1 MGTIPIPKLL
11 ITMSLPMMVSMF
23 IQALYNVVDSLFV
36 ANISEIGE
44 TCMTALALAQPMQM
58 LVISFAVGIGVGIN
72 AVLSRSLGEKNYQ
85 KADLIVGNVII
96 ILAIFSVLFFIF
108 SMFLTRYYFEIQ
120 TSNQL
125 VIELG
130 TIYLRI
136 ITACSFAK
144 MFQIGFERMLQATGR
159 TILTMIS
166 QSTGAFLNILLDYIL
181 IFKLDMGIQGAAI
194 ATIIAQVV
202 ALIMVIVFNILYN
215 PDIDLQFKYIRINK
229 EILKEIFTIA
239 IPSILMQASMAIA
252 GFIYNMILINVSEA
266 AVTANGIYYK
276 FNNFIVM
283 PIFGINNALIPII
296 GYNLG
301 AKKYQRI
308 KDTIRYA
315 ILYSSVIL
323 VIGFFIVR
331 IFPGFI
337 LDMFNATG
345 ELRDIGL
352 VAFKILAFHYLII
365 AISIPLE
372 GALQALN
379 RNKQA
384 LLETIIRLMVIQL
397 PLAYVITL
405 FANAQYNVW
414 YAAVIAEAV
423 ACIYVVSVYKNI
435 DFK

>member
-1 MGTIPIPKLL
+1 
-11 ITMSLPMMVSMF
+11 
-23 IQALYNVVDSLFV
+23 
-36 ANISEIGE
+36 
-44 TCMTALALAQPMQM
+44 
-58 LVISFAVGIGVGIN
+58 
-72 AVLSRSLGEKNYQ
+72 
-85 KADLIVGNVII
+85 
-96 ILAIFSVLFFIF
+96 
-108 SMFLTRYYFEIQ
+108 
-120 TSNQL
+120 
-125 VIELG
+125 
-130 TIYLRI
+130 
-136 ITACSFAK
+136 
-144 MFQIGFERMLQATGR
+144 
-159 TILTMIS
+159 
-166 QSTGAFLNILLDYIL
+166 
-181 IFKLDMGIQGAAI
+181 
-194 ATIIAQVV
+194 
-202 ALIMVIVFNILYN
+202 
-215 PDIDLQFKYIRINK
+215 
-229 EILKEIFTIA
+229 
-239 IPSILMQASMAIA
+239 MQASMAIA

-308 KDTIRYA
+308 KDTIKFG

-352 VAFKILAFHYLII
+352 VAFRILAFHYLII

-384 LLETIIRLMVIQL
+384 LIETIIRLMVIQL

-423 ACIYVVSVYKNI
+423 ACVYVVFVYKNI
-435 DFK
+435 EFK